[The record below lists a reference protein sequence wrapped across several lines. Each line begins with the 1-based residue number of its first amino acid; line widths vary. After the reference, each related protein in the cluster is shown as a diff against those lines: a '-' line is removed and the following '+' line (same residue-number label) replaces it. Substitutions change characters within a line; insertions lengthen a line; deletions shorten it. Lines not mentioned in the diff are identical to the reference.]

1 MKARVCSSGKA
12 QQEPLVNEIGRV
24 INAQEGVLSV
34 NELLT
39 MHMGPQDVL
48 LNLSIDFTDDLTSD
62 EVEAII
68 SELECEIKEKF
79 PEVKRVFIE
88 AQSRAGHNFDKGS
101 SKIVT

>member
-1 MKARVCSSGKA
+1 
-12 QQEPLVNEIGRV
+12 
-24 INAQEGVLSV
+24 
-34 NELLT
+34 

-68 SELECEIKEKF
+68 SELECEIKKKF

-88 AQSRAGHNFDKGS
+88 AQSRAGHNRDKGS
-101 SKIVT
+101 SKIVKRTEAT

>member
-1 MKARVCSSGKA
+1 MKLGALLGNR
-12 QQEPLVNEIGRV
+12 Q
-24 INAQEGVLSV
+24 GVLSV

-68 SELECEIKEKF
+68 SELEGEIKEKF

-88 AQSRAGHNFDKGS
+88 AQSRAGHNSDKKS
-101 SKIVT
+101 SEIII

>member
-1 MKARVCSSGKA
+1 MKLGALLGNR
-12 QQEPLVNEIGRV
+12 Q
-24 INAQEGVLSV
+24 GVLSV

-68 SELECEIKEKF
+68 SELEGEIKEKF

-88 AQSRAGHNFDKGS
+88 AQSRAGHNYDKKS
-101 SKIVT
+101 SEIII